1 MKLKAIS
8 MVAFEQI
15 LAQRRNLS
23 WRETHLV
30 LSRTL
35 HAHSCVHLLCLQNE
49 IGSTTQII
57 VILLGSSQR
66 HYSPNEPREALC
78 SQLSGLDDWH

>member
-1 MKLKAIS
+1 MKLKATL

-49 IGSTTQII
+49 IGSTIQIM

-66 HYSPNEPREALC
+66 HHGPSEPREALY
-78 SQLSGLDDWH
+78 SQPSGLDDWH